1 MRLRWPKVTIGA
13 GFAVALILSLIVYR
27 LPQGRE
33 VIAHYRCEKR
43 EEQRVQALGRL
54 VDETLRNGQS
64 TKTDVREFLKAHF
77 SNVPVVESSREIAAG
92 PMLFSFDENGKMKDL
107 LHEIPCSEGF

>member
-1 MRLRWPKVTIGA
+1 MRLRWPKVAIGT
-13 GFAVALILSLIVYR
+13 GFAVALLLSLIVYR

-33 VIAHYRCEKR
+33 AIAHYRCEKR
-43 EEQRVQALGRL
+43 EEQRLQALNRL

-77 SNVPVVESSREIAAG
+77 SNLLVMESSREIAAG
-92 PMLFSFDENGKMKDL
+92 RMLFSFDENGKMTDL
-107 LHEIPCSEGF
+107 FHEIQCPDGF